1 MAETKRAWYV
11 LRAISGKEAKVKE
24 LLDGAIKN
32 TDLGNHVFQ
41 VLIPTE
47 KVLTIKNGKKVVK
60 ERNLYSGYVFVEAEL
75 IGEVVHELVNTT
87 NVIDF
92 LKGRGKDAKPEPLR
106 ESEVMRMLGMADD
119 INENLEEGV
128 NDYMVGEI
136 VKVNSGA
143 FSGFNGKA
151 REEETQSHGQDFRPR
166 DSAGVGEFAGRARI
180 KSKLTSPGRR
190 DGITRPVFARRT
202 AAVRK
207 SGKPTRESRERKSLD
222 SPTCFGQPSQVKALR
237 KPGRQ
242 WLRIGNGKIQTQF
255 VTPNK

>member
-1 MAETKRAWYV
+1 MAEAEVKKSWYV

-24 LLDGAIKN
+24 LLEGAMKN

-60 ERNLYSGYVFVEAEL
+60 EKNLYSGYVFVEAEL

-106 ESEVMRMLGMADD
+106 ESEVMRMLGTADD
-119 INENLEEGV
+119 INENIEEGV

-143 FSGFNGKA
+143 FNGFNGKITEVLPEKKKLRVMVKIFG
-151 REEETQSHGQDFRPR
+151 RETPLELEN
-166 DSAGVGEFAGRARI
+166 
-180 KSKLTSPGRR
+180 
-190 DGITRPVFARRT
+190 
-202 AAVRK
+202 
-207 SGKPTRESRERKSLD
+207 
-222 SPTCFGQPSQVKALR
+222 SQVER
-237 KPGRQ
+237 E
-242 WLRIGNGKIQTQF
+242 
-255 VTPNK
+255 